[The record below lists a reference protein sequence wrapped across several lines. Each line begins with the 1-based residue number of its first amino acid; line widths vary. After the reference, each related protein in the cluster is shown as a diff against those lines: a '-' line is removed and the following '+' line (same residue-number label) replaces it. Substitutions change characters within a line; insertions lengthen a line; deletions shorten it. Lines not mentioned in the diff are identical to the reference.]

1 MALLLGILILLSS
14 MVSVELG
21 LSVAIVEIVLGVVGG
36 NFLGLHT
43 TPWIDWLAGFGGI
56 VLTFLA
62 GAEVDI
68 PVMRRRLKESLLIG
82 GASFL
87 FPFLAAFAYTY
98 YVAHWSLRAAEI
110 AGCALS
116 TTSLAVVYA
125 VLVESGLT
133 RTEIG
138 KIIMA
143 STFVTDIGTVLA
155 LSILFVKPNLYVI
168 LFAAVSIAVI
178 IAAPRIVPWFFR
190 RYGGRV
196 IEPEIKLLIA
206 FLFLLMFAAKLS
218 GSHAVLP
225 AFVLGLVLSSI
236 LAGERVE
243 EVRLRVVAFALLTPF
258 FFLRAGMNVS
268 LKAVAAGIGPAVAL
282 FAVKSTAKTAGVYT
296 LSKRYIPRYAMY
308 TNLLMSTGLTFGTIS
323 AMYGLA
329 AHIISKSQFSI
340 LVAVVIATAVI
351 PTMIAQRWFEPRH
364 LLVVPEEAHI
374 EYEVAGEINGIAEL
388 DIKVEAER
396 K

>member
-1 MALLLGILILLSS
+1 MDSSLIALVIGTLILLSS
-14 MVSVELG
+14 VVSIELG
-21 LSVAIVEIVLGVVGG
+21 ISVAIVEIILGVVGG

-43 TPWIDWLAGFGGI
+43 TPWIDWLAGFGSI

-62 GAEVDI
+62 GTEVDI
-68 PVMRRRLKESLLIG
+68 PVMRKWFKESLLIG

-87 FPFLAAFAYTY
+87 IPFLAVFAYTY
-98 YVAHWSLRAAEI
+98 YIAGWSLRAAEI

-125 VLVESGLT
+125 VLVETGLT
-133 RTEIG
+133 KTEIG

-168 LFAAVSIAVI
+168 AFVVVSAVI
-178 IAAPRIVPWFFR
+178 IFIAPKAVPWFFR
-190 RYGGRV
+190 KYGGRV
-196 IEPEIKLLIA
+196 IEPEIKLLL
-206 FLFLLMFAAKLS
+206 FFLLILMFVAKIS

-225 AFVLGLVLSSI
+225 AFILGLALSSI
-236 LAGERVE
+236 LSGEHVE

-258 FFLRAGMNVS
+258 FFIKAGMNVS
-268 LKAVAAGIGPAVAL
+268 LKAVTASIFLTGIL
-282 FAVKSTAKTAGVYT
+282 FAVKIGAKTAGIYP
-296 LSKRYIPRYAMY
+296 LGRRFFPKYAIY

-323 AMYGLA
+323 AMYGLTS
-329 AHIISKSQFSI
+329 HIITKSQFSV

-351 PTMIAQRWFEPRH
+351 PTFIAQRWFEPRH
-364 LLVVPEEAHI
+364 LLTVPEEAHST
-374 EYEVAGEINGIAEL
+374 YAHDGDNT
-388 DIKVEAER
+388 ER
-396 K
+396 